1 MNTENMQPEVLK
13 DYEFESEVHVSQN
26 LISRPETYR
35 KIVPRKTVKETY
47 AIEKMMSQ
55 EFSDVIN
62 SNLWSNHFDN
72 LMISP
77 ERTDTEF
84 RVNEYH

>member
-1 MNTENMQPEVLK
+1 M
-13 DYEFESEVHVSQN
+13 SQN
-26 LISRPETYR
+26 LISGPETNR
-35 KIVPRKTVKETY
+35 KIDRRTTVKETY

-55 EFSDVIN
+55 EFSDVTN
-62 SNLWSNHFDN
+62 SNLWPNHFDN
-72 LMISP
+72 LMISS